1 MVFAFENGTIDETI
15 DFDKVS
21 FNGNSSNES
30 KNIQEY
36 EETIINQAYLMD
48 TNVSI

>member
-36 EETIINQAYLMD
+36 EETNYKSS
-48 TNVSI
+48 TFNGH